1 VDTAAFHVG
10 VLPNRPVAEI
20 AEIAVEAERLGF
32 GGIWVADSQSIFRD
46 AYQALAVAATRTT
59 RLQLA
64 TGVTN
69 PVTRHLAVIASS
81 IATLAELSGGRA
93 VLGIGVGES
102 AVRMLGLAPARL
114 AQLEAATAA
123 LRALLAGEPAHV
135 GGHEIRQVWSGG
147 TAPIVYAASGPRAL
161 RLAGKVA
168 DGVLFQVGAHPDLV
182 RYGLEHID
190 AGMREADRSVDE
202 VRKVLRL
209 ACVVDSDRSGARG
222 QARGYVAAAAG
233 TVSWAVPEERM
244 PPGLHDDLTRMK
256 ERYDYARHTSGD
268 AEHAALISDRIIDAI
283 AVAGTPDEAV
293 PRFRELAELGVDA
306 FCITTAEPLTTMRI
320 LAEEV
325 IPHV

>member
-1 VDTAAFHVG
+1 MDAAAFHIG

-20 AEIAVEAERLGF
+20 AEIAAEAERLGF

-102 AVRMLGLAPARL
+102 AVRTLGLAPARL
-114 AQLEAATAA
+114 AQLEEATAT

-135 GGHEIRQVWSGG
+135 DGREIRQAWNGG
-147 TAPIVYAASGPRAL
+147 TAPIVYAASGPKAL
-161 RLAGKVA
+161 RLAGRIA
-168 DGVLFQVGAHPDLV
+168 DGVLFQVGAGPDLV
-182 RYGLEHID
+182 RYGLEHIER
-190 AGMREADRSVDE
+190 GMRDANRSVAD
-202 VRKVLRL
+202 VRKILRL
-209 ACVVDSDRSGARG
+209 ACSVDGDRSLARDH
-222 QARGYVAAAAG
+222 ARGYVAAAAG
-233 TVSWAVPEERM
+233 TVYWAVPAERM
-244 PPGLHDDLTRMK
+244 PPGLYDDLRQMK

-268 AEHAALISDRIIDAI
+268 AEHAALITDKIIDAI
-283 AVAGTPDEAV
+283 AVAGTPEEAV
-293 PRFRELAELGVDA
+293 PRFRELADLGVDA
-306 FCITTAEPLTTMRI
+306 FCITTGDPFTTMRV